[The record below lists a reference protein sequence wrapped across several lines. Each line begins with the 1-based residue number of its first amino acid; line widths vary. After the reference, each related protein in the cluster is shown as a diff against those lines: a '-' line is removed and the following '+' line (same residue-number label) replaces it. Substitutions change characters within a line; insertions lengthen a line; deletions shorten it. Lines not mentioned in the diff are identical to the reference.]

1 MEGFPSQNEDGVI
14 DIREFVIAL
23 SVVCKPSKT
32 LETIQLAFQVSCI
45 FLVYVVYIFL
55 EITNTGIR
63 LNRCFHVSF

>member
-1 MEGFPSQNEDGVI
+1 MGGFHSQNEDGVI
-14 DIREFVIAL
+14 DIREFIIAL

-45 FLVYVVYIFL
+45 FLLYVVYIFL

-63 LNRCFHVSF
+63 LNRSSHISS